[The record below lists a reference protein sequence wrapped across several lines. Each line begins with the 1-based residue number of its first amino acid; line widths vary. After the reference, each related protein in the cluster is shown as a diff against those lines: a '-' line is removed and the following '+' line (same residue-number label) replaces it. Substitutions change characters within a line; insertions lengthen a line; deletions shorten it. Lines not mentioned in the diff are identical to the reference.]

1 MVELSDWDKKK
12 QVEGEENVAKNEK
25 IAMKNLKNRVDDLE
39 KTNIVCSNTNFS
51 VSSRKRSAERMP
63 KSQSKRTRVS
73 APELDYARTD
83 RKGGVRRSSQ
93 ASIRLMN
100 EWILNK
106 KIATSTPVKAS
117 TADKLFA
124 VPSAPVRT
132 QSCPDQIGTGSGSHS
147 NLELGSGSH
156 SRSFGSGNS
165 QARMELGSDSHSR
178 ISCKL
183 GSQQKVM
190 CGSDSLSGMAV
201 GGDSLSE
208 VDGRNGGDSLSSL
221 AVGGDSL
228 SEMVVG
234 SNVACKAYDSS
245 NKYVE
250 FDSTGSSMRDA
261 IAEAYDSVRIA
272 ELKQGF
278 GSTNSSEDYLLANL
292 SALSS
297 RAADSHASARTHSG
311 GYAADSER
319 SSSVVGSSDP
329 EYLDLLSDEIFKV
342 ERPAT
347 CEEDVDFLT
356 LISDD
361 VFLPESA
368 NNNGGKKQVGI
379 F

>member
-178 ISCKL
+178 ISIKL
-183 GSQQKVM
+183 GSQSKMM
-190 CGSDSLSGMAV
+190 CGS
-201 GGDSLSE
+201 
-208 VDGRNGGDSLSSL
+208 DSLSSL

-228 SEMVVG
+228 SEMVVDRDL
-234 SNVACKAYDSS
+234 ACKANVGSDSQS
-245 NKYVE
+245 DNKYLE
-250 FDSTGSSMRDA
+250 FDTTGSSMRDA
-261 IAEAYDSVRIA
+261 ISEAYDSVRIA

-278 GSTNSSEDYLLANL
+278 GSTDSSEDNLLANL
-292 SALSS
+292 SALSR
-297 RAADSHASARTHSG
+297 RASDSDHPSALTHSG
-311 GYAADSER
+311 GYAADNEI
-319 SSSVVGSSDP
+319 SSSTVG
-329 EYLDLLSDEIFKV
+329 V
-342 ERPAT
+342 M
-347 CEEDVDFLT
+347 
-356 LISDD
+356 
-361 VFLPESA
+361 
-368 NNNGGKKQVGI
+368 
-379 F
+379 